1 MKDIIQ
7 DSSVTSA
14 NQNTAYSTAVLI
26 AKQNKTNCTCSLAK
40 YCMDEVFHKP
50 LLFIVKTP
58 MKCFQDDII
67 IFIGNGLSLAAISNR
82 YSILTATVCKFP
94 ID

>member
-1 MKDIIQ
+1 
-7 DSSVTSA
+7 
-14 NQNTAYSTAVLI
+14 
-26 AKQNKTNCTCSLAK
+26 
-40 YCMDEVFHKP
+40 
-50 LLFIVKTP
+50 

-94 ID
+94 IDWAAWNKVSPMKFHRQIYDSWGIWILHACIDVVYYVIT